1 MGILLKDTGGGS
13 LKSFIK
19 VLFSPF
25 TTLNNTFVSY
35 ISLQRQI
42 LQYTAQIVYIQRML
56 NDFFDPIDRGI
67 YIING
72 GLLTNDYWYDTNE
85 GFSDYMYRISETI
98 GKYVTRKDESLDD
111 FSFYVMIPN
120 TVSYN
125 ETYLRSL
132 VNSYIFA
139 GITFD
144 IITF

>member
-1 MGILLKDTGGGS
+1 
-13 LKSFIK
+13 
-19 VLFSPF
+19 
-25 TTLNNTFVSY
+25 
-35 ISLQRQI
+35 
-42 LQYTAQIVYIQRML
+42 ML

-132 VNSYIFA
+132 VDSYIFA